1 MRPANG
7 IKIFKAFILHKIH
20 AFIADFNVGA
30 VSGKQDKFDIT
41 AFVSRAEA
49 ALKQAKE
56 NKYENFH
63 VMSMDEKAETGR
75 SLALKAD
82 LKRALQQNEL
92 ELYFQ
97 PQVDLN
103 TLQIT
108 GAECLLRWNH
118 PLDGVLFPGPL
129 IEAAESYNM
138 MNELAYWTFEQAFQN
153 MVKLDAQG
161 LNVSL
166 SVNISPTQLYDSK
179 LIPALVRLRDKYALD
194 LSRFE
199 LELTEDVALS
209 NSLMVKKQL
218 HELGALGIGIAV
230 DDFGKGYSN
239 LAFIRELNIDAL
251 KIDKSFV
258 MELGDNP
265 VNRAIIEA
273 AKIIGKA
280 KNCQVIAEGVETTE
294 QLHTLREIGILTGQ
308 GYLFSRAVPLNEFIS
323 LAHQDIMIG
332 DSPLRRMLV

>member
-1 MRPANG
+1 M
-7 IKIFKAFILHKIH
+7 
-20 AFIADFNVGA
+20 
-30 VSGKQDKFDIT
+30 
-41 AFVSRAEA
+41 
-49 ALKQAKE
+49 
-56 NKYENFH
+56 
-63 VMSMDEKAETGR
+63 
-75 SLALKAD
+75 
-82 LKRALQQNEL
+82 
-92 ELYFQ
+92 
-97 PQVDLN
+97 
-103 TLQIT
+103 
-108 GAECLLRWNH
+108 
-118 PLDGVLFPGPL
+118 FPGPL